1 MEMRFNLD
9 SCTTLVISDKP
20 IPDPRSN
27 CAHGGASYDAVQ
39 MQLVHVP
46 LQSVAA
52 VSSSSRDV
60 RVTLAPP
67 EPDHVFSA
75 SLRPSEARTI
85 ASALMTAAQS
95 VR

>member
-9 SCTTLVISDKP
+9 SCNTLVISDST
-20 IPDPRSN
+20 IPDPRPN
-27 CAHGGASYDAVQ
+27 CAHGCKGPGEVAV
-39 MQLVHVP
+39 QLVHTP
-46 LQSVAA
+46 LGVGVAVVNGEPTA
-52 VSSSSRDV
+52 VTV
-60 RVTLAPP
+60 Y
-67 EPDHVFSA
+67 PDFVQNI